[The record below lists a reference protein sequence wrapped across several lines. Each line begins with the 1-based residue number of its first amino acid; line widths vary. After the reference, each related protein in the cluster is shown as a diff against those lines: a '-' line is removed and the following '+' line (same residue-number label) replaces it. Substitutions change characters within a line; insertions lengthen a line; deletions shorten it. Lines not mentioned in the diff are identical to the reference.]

1 MLTSLTSSWWQTPIL
16 LAGAATLL
24 AALLGHVVN
33 TMRARR
39 DRWRDE
45 FARALS
51 ATVAYREF
59 PYAVRR
65 RRHDDPAAERVR
77 LSESL
82 REVQQSLAYHSALI
96 RTESAHVG
104 ASYDRLVRRTRE
116 VIGPQIR
123 DAWQAPPASND
134 ADMNISIV
142 TMNEIVAVEQEFVAA
157 VRDHLRPMLPA
168 VLARWTR
175 QLFGSG
181 PAPTELHHHPSP

>member
-1 MLTSLTSSWWQTPIL
+1 MLTASPAPWWQTPVL

-24 AALLGHVVN
+24 AALVGHVVN

-45 FARALS
+45 FADALS
-51 ATVAYREF
+51 AAVAYREF

-65 RRHDDPAAERVR
+65 RRHDDPPAERVR
-77 LSESL
+77 LSEAM

-116 VIGPQIR
+116 VVGPQIH
-123 DAWQAPPASND
+123 DAWQAPPTSND
-134 ADMNISIV
+134 VDMNITIVSI
-142 TMNEIVAVEQEFVAA
+142 EGIAQVEHEFVVA
-157 VRDHLRPMLPA
+157 VRDHLRPLVPA
-168 VLARWTR
+168 VVARWTR
-175 QLFGSG
+175 RVRRPGR
-181 PAPTELHHHPSP
+181 PAPSELDHHPA